1 MNKTRFGLSANAY
14 AGLTFLS
21 MLVSPIITLAMVGAV
36 LLTEDNDWL
45 KRMALKA
52 LVLAVLVEVAVAI
65 LGTVSVNDGTIDAA
79 KSADDY
85 AKMAREYGEYSSDS
99 AWKITSI
106 LNCETGLLGKVI
118 DSLNGLLCYV
128 NTGFNAAGIKCFF
141 GLLGTIV
148 KVVQAIF
155 VILFAKKAFAGQYVK
170 LPVCDGIVE
179 KNVQ

>member
-21 MLVSPIITLAMVGAV
+21 MLISPIITLVMVGAV

-45 KRMALKA
+45 KRMVLKA
-52 LVLAVLVEVAVAI
+52 LTFAILTQVAIAI
-65 LGTVSVNDGTIDAA
+65 LGTVSVSDGYIKQFLDADV
-79 KSADDY
+79 KDW
-85 AKMAREYGEYSSDS
+85 E
-99 AWKITSI
+99 ITSVLSYKGGFFGSI
-106 LNCETGLLGKVI
+106 I

-128 NTGFNAAGIKCFF
+128 NTGFDASAIKCFF

-148 KVVQAIF
+148 QVVSAIF
-155 VILFAKKAFAGQYVK
+155 VIIFAKKAFAGQYVK
-170 LPVCDGIVE
+170 LPVCDAIVE

>member
-21 MLVSPIITLAMVGAV
+21 MLVSPIITLVMVGAV

-52 LVLAVLVEVAVAI
+52 LVFAILVEVAVAI
-65 LGTVSVNDGTIDAA
+65 LGTVSVSDGAIENA
-79 KSADDY
+79 K
-85 AKMAREYGEYSSDS
+85 KGYSS
-99 AWKITSI
+99 WEITNI
-106 LNCETGLLGKVI
+106 LNCNTGLLGAVI

-128 NTGFNAAGIKCFF
+128 ESGFNAAGIKCFF